1 MGNTKRLLGDLDRI
15 IVCYVSVYT
24 MKELIYK
31 FVENDQELKG
41 AYEVRR
47 QVFVEEQGIS
57 EDLVFI
63 GDEAAE
69 EMNMVVMDGE
79 MVIGTARVQLM
90 ANNIAKI
97 ERMAV
102 IRTFRH
108 QGIGKGIISFLN
120 EQLKHRHFKY
130 VFLHAQHTVIN
141 FYKSCGFNES
151 GLPFYE
157 AGIKHTKMEMQY

>member
-1 MGNTKRLLGDLDRI
+1 MPN
-15 IVCYVSVYT
+15 YASVYI

-31 FVENDQELKG
+31 LVENEQELNG

-57 EDLVFI
+57 EELVFI
-63 GDEAAE
+63 GEKGGN
-69 EMNMVVMDGE
+69 EMNMVVIYGE

-90 ANNIAKI
+90 ANDIAKI

-102 IRTFRH
+102 IELFRH
-108 QGIGKGIISFLN
+108 KGIGRGIISFLN
-120 EQLKHRHFKY
+120 EQLKCRHVKY

-141 FYKSCGFNES
+141 FYKSCGFSES

-157 AGIKHTKMEMQY
+157 AGVKHIKMETQY